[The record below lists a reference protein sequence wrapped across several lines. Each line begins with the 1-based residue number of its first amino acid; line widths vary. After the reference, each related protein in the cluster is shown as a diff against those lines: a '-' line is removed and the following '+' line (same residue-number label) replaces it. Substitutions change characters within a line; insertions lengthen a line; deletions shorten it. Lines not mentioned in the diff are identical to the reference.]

1 MKVRA
6 FITHKEQ
13 EFYKDCQDRFS
24 VNADTKSV
32 AVSDGMTQ
40 SIFPWI
46 WAESLACEYT
56 KDIAWYPS
64 DEAINELSI
73 LWYKKVADIIEKET
87 RPGPKRNAKNSL
99 VRGRYAGATLVGI
112 RVEKNKYKGL
122 VLGDSCALHINE
134 NNSIE
139 SIYTSQDG
147 DFDNFPDHFGSSPT
161 HIRKGEIKE
170 FEFILQPNEKVL
182 LVSDPFSEF
191 LANKKKTNEETS
203 YIGQLLSV
211 SSQEEFESIVDDWRI
226 QGMHNDDATLVV
238 LEYEEKED
246 WSFQHITD
254 INKLIEEESKAIT
267 IAQESKEEEVTPKG
281 EDISII
287 VPETEKQQTKAN
299 ETENDVVVLLSSIL
313 SFFDKLRQFL
323 PKNKKIKKLKQSMNE
338 LIEQI
343 KDYISQCCNQQ

>member
-1 MKVRA
+1 MKIRA

-40 SIFPWI
+40 SFLPGI

-56 KDIAWYPS
+56 KDFAWYPN
-64 DEAINELSI
+64 DEVINELSK
-73 LWYKKVADIIEKET
+73 LWAEKVNDIIEKET
-87 RPGPKRNAKNSL
+87 RPGPKRYAKNSL
-99 VRGRYAGATLVGI
+99 ARGRYAGATLVGI
-112 RVEKNKYKGL
+112 RIEKNKCKGL

-139 SIYTSQDG
+139 SIHTSQEG
-147 DFDNFPDHFGSSPT
+147 DIDNFPDHFGSSPT

-170 FEFILQPNEKVL
+170 FDFILQPNEKVL

-211 SSQEEFESIVDDWRI
+211 SSQEEFESIVDGWRN

-238 LEYEEKED
+238 WEYEDRED

-254 INKLIEEESKAIT
+254 INKLIEEESKTIT
-267 IAQESKEEEVTPKG
+267 IAQESKEEEVTTKG
-281 EDISII
+281 EDISI
-287 VPETEKQQTKAN
+287 VPETEKRQTKAN
-299 ETENDVVVLLSSIL
+299 ETENDVVVLLNSIL

-323 PKNKKIKKLKQSMNE
+323 PKNKKIKKLKRSMNE